1 MEPAVTRDAESGLSL
16 LDVLV
21 ALALLAILVWFLRMD
36 WSGRRHVEPPPTAIA
51 APQARHTLTHSIVM
65 FAPRSSSSIV
75 ARLYSRS

>member
-1 MEPAVTRDAESGLSL
+1 VTRDAESGLSL

-21 ALALLAILVWFLRMD
+21 GLALLALFVWLLRMD
-36 WSGRRHVEPPPTAIA
+36 WAGHRRPRGEPPPTAIA
-51 APQARHTLTHSIVM
+51 AACARHTLTHSSVM